1 MDIARIQ
8 FAGRCLALALLGV
21 VMLPCIVAA
30 AEEDSTGVP
39 DDQVEQAKSMIF
51 EGQPDQ
57 ALEIFREL
65 TKQFP
70 DDPDVHFFRGLA
82 ALESSKIQPR
92 FQGVIDIQLVRNQL
106 LDEAV
111 DSFRLMLELEPD
123 SAAGRLELARALFER
138 GDCHEPPQDF
148 WQHLLGDDCDA
159 AEYHYRRA
167 LAGEIPQELILP
179 IHQVLNIIRGRKR
192 FTGYFSF
199 AVVPNSNIVARPA
212 TLRFLAFPNLDFI
225 PSEDQAPQTGT
236 GLLLSVSGNYQIP
249 VSRMFRNSATRIRLG
264 GSLFRREYAGH
275 QYDDMGIAIHVG
287 PRFLF
292 ETSDATFYVKHITN
306 WFGGNRINDKNGLGI
321 DGNVRL
327 NDRVRLS
334 HKLEYLK
341 TRERNNREA
350 DSNSLEL
357 LLELNYF
364 VNPAVLLNTYA
375 VYRAT
380 RATANY
386 FSNDRRQYGIGA
398 TFELAPILNLRG
410 FQLSLNYSYG
420 NTQYKAFNPS
430 YGAFTRDA
438 RKDRLRVSQISLSN
452 SELNWRGFAPRISY
466 TAERQHS
473 NTSVESYNR
482 NLYELSLR
490 RIF

>member
-1 MDIARIQ
+1 MVTARIQ
-8 FAGRCLALALLGV
+8 TAGKCLALAMLGLV
-21 VMLPCIVAA
+21 ILPCIAAA
-30 AEEDSTGVP
+30 AEEDPKSILA
-39 DDQVEQAKSMIF
+39 DQVEQAKSMIF
-51 EGQPDQ
+51 EGRPEQ
-57 ALEIFREL
+57 ALERLRKL
-65 TKQFP
+65 TEQFP
-70 DDPDVHFFRGLA
+70 NDPDVHFFRGLA
-82 ALESSKIQPR
+82 ALESSKLQPR
-92 FQGVIDIQLVRNQL
+92 FQGVVDIQLVRSSL

-111 DSFRLMLELEPD
+111 DSFRLMLELEPE

-138 GDCHEPPQDF
+138 GNCHEPPEDF

-179 IHQVLNIIRGRKR
+179 IHRVLNLIRARKR
-192 FTGYFSF
+192 FTGHFSF
-199 AVVPNSNIVARPA
+199 AVVPNSNIIARPA

-249 VSRMFRNSATRIRLG
+249 VSRVFRNSATRIRLG

-275 QYDDMGIAIHVG
+275 QYDDMGIAIHAG

-292 ETSDATFYVKHITN
+292 ENSDATFYVKHITN
-306 WFGGNRINDKNGLGI
+306 WFGGNRTNDKNGVGV

-327 NDRVRLS
+327 NDRLRLS

-357 LLELNYF
+357 VLELNYF

-375 VYRAT
+375 VHRTT

-398 TFELAPILNLRG
+398 TFELAPILNVRG
-410 FQLSLNYSYG
+410 FQLSLNHSYG
-420 NTQYKAFNPS
+420 NTQYEAFNPS
-430 YGAFTRDA
+430 YRAFTRDA
-438 RKDRLRVSQISLSN
+438 RKDRLRVSQITLSN

-466 TAERQHS
+466 TTERQQS

-482 NLYELSLR
+482 NLYELSFR

>member
-1 MDIARIQ
+1 MVTARIQ
-8 FAGRCLALALLGV
+8 FAGKCLAYAMLGL
-21 VMLPCIVAA
+21 VMLPCIVIAA
-30 AEEDSTGVP
+30 DEDSTSIP
-39 DDQVEQAKSMIF
+39 ADQVEQAKSMIF

-65 TKQFP
+65 TRQFP
-70 DDPDVHFFRGLA
+70 DNPDVHFFRGLA
-82 ALESSKIQPR
+82 ALESSKLQPR
-92 FQGVIDIQLVRNQL
+92 FQGVINIQLVRNKL

-111 DSFRLMLELEPD
+111 DSFRVMLNLEPD
-123 SAAGRLELARALFER
+123 SAPGRLELARTLFER
-138 GDCHEPPQDF
+138 GDCREPPQDF

-179 IHQVLNIIRGRKR
+179 IHRVLNLIRARKR
-192 FTGYFSF
+192 FTGHFSF

-225 PSEDQAPQTGT
+225 PSESPQTGT
-236 GLLLSVSGNYQIP
+236 GLLLLASGNYQIP
-249 VSRMFRNSATRIRLG
+249 VSGVFKNSATRIRLG

-275 QYDDMGIAIHVG
+275 QYDDMGIAIHAG

-292 ETSDATFYVKHITN
+292 EKSDATFYVKHITN
-306 WFGGNRINDKNGLGI
+306 WFGGNRTNDKNGLGI

-327 NDRVRLS
+327 NHRVGLS

-341 TRERNNREA
+341 TREHNNREA

-357 LLELNYF
+357 LLRLNYF
-364 VNPAVLLNTYA
+364 VNPAVSLNTYA

-380 RATANY
+380 RAAADY
-386 FSNDRRQYGIGA
+386 FSNNRRQYGIGV
-398 TFELAPILNLRG
+398 TLGLAPILNVRG
-410 FQLSLNYSYG
+410 FQLSLDYSYG
-420 NTQYKAFNPS
+420 NTKYKAFNPS
-430 YGAFTRDA
+430 YRVFTRDA

-452 SELNWRGFAPRISY
+452 SELNWRGFAPRVSY

-482 NLYELSLR
+482 NLYELSFR
-490 RIF
+490 RVF